1 MGNRS
6 DAVEATLEAD
16 VVAVAVREFMVD
28 RETWEGSA
36 STLLDELSEIAG
48 EKIARGKAWP
58 KAPNSLSNR
67 LTRAATFL
75 RAIGIK
81 VERSKS
87 GDRLI
92 SLTRKARQKTVQA
105 AQSAQAQDPSGF
117 SPDDPMADPNY
128 VDDPTVQMDD
138 PRTVQDD
145 PQRGPSTRKT
155 SNGRGL
161 DDVDDMNDK
170 NQTFSGSDE
179 NDSSLYEVE
188 L

>member
-1 MGNRS
+1 
-6 DAVEATLEAD
+6 
-16 VVAVAVREFMVD
+16 
-28 RETWEGSA
+28 
-36 STLLDELSEIAG
+36 
-48 EKIARGKAWP
+48 
-58 KAPNSLSNR
+58 
-67 LTRAATFL
+67 
-75 RAIGIK
+75 
-81 VERSKS
+81 
-87 GDRLI
+87 
-92 SLTRKARQKTVQA
+92 
-105 AQSAQAQDPSGF
+105 
-117 SPDDPMADPNY
+117 MADPNY